1 MGPLHAVVLSADL
14 FAPHKLGRVDVVEVL
29 LQAAVDCGWVDHRL
43 AVVVVVPAELCC
55 IGTAGAS

>member
-1 MGPLHAVVLSADL
+1 MGLRHAVVLSADL
-14 FAPHKLGRVDVVEVL
+14 LVPHMLGRVDAVEVL

-43 AVVVVVPAELCC
+43 AVVVVAPVELCC